1 MPAATDT
8 PKTAS
13 LDSATPVRWLTP
25 GRICLYAATLLVL
38 ECVVVTA
45 WWYGHS
51 VIANPTVPRLGWDF
65 VVYWCASGL
74 AQMHGAVA
82 AYDWE
87 LLRVAK
93 TPLLPNTFGPFAYPP
108 TFLLMIYPLAALP
121 FSMALVLFALTGIAL
136 YLGYLRAVVGHL
148 HRYWLVPALAFPGV
162 WTTLISG
169 QNSLYTLAAAG
180 GALWLMRRHPVAAGA
195 CIALLCVKPQL
206 GVLFPLMLLCERRW
220 TTMAAAAGCS
230 ALFVGL
236 TVMAFG
242 VDIYPAFLHSL
253 AMFRETVAVNIDTLR
268 GAPTVFG
275 VLYVAGA
282 SIPLANGVHAAVA
295 LCTIATCVWVWC
307 TKPRLALSASALVVG
322 TLLTQPYLIYY
333 DLAWLAIPVALLCV
347 DMIRFGSRGWER
359 LLLIVTWFAPMQG
372 LSPFFIDHVPQ
383 LTPLVLV
390 CLLGL
395 IVLRHQAARSAA
407 QS

>member
-1 MPAATDT
+1 
-8 PKTAS
+8 
-13 LDSATPVRWLTP
+13 
-25 GRICLYAATLLVL
+25 G
-38 ECVVVTA
+38 
-45 WWYGHS
+45 
-51 VIANPTVPRLGWDF
+51 
-65 VVYWCASGL
+65 
-74 AQMHGAVA
+74 
-82 AYDWE
+82 
-87 LLRVAK
+87 
-93 TPLLPNTFGPFAYPP
+93 
-108 TFLLMIYPLAALP
+108 
-121 FSMALVLFALTGIAL
+121 
-136 YLGYLRAVVGHL
+136 
-148 HRYWLVPALAFPGV
+148 
-162 WTTLISG
+162 TTLISG

-282 SIPLANGVHAAVA
+282 SIPLANSVHAAVA
-295 LCTIATCVWVWC
+295 LCAIAACVWVWC
-307 TKPRLALSASALVVG
+307 TRPRLALSASTLVVG

-395 IVLRHQAARSAA
+395 IVLRHQAARSTA

>member
-1 MPAATDT
+1 
-8 PKTAS
+8 
-13 LDSATPVRWLTP
+13 
-25 GRICLYAATLLVL
+25 
-38 ECVVVTA
+38 
-45 WWYGHS
+45 
-51 VIANPTVPRLGWDF
+51 
-65 VVYWCASGL
+65 
-74 AQMHGAVA
+74 
-82 AYDWE
+82 
-87 LLRVAK
+87 
-93 TPLLPNTFGPFAYPP
+93 
-108 TFLLMIYPLAALP
+108 MIYPLAALP

-148 HRYWLVPALAFPGV
+148 HRYWFVPALAFPGV

-180 GALWLMRRHPVAAGA
+180 GALWLSRRHPVAAGA
-195 CIALLCVKPQL
+195 CIALLCVKPRL

-236 TVMAFG
+236 TVSPAFG
-242 VDIYPAFLHSL
+242 VDITGIPAQPGV
-253 AMFRETVAVNIDTLR
+253 FRETVAVNIDTLR

-383 LTPLVLV
+383 LAPRAGVPP
-390 CLLGL
+390 CL
-395 IVLRHQAARSAA
+395 IVLRHQAREAPPNPERKGGFEKSQCRLAAAAIGMTRPLPTARPCGRRSW
-407 QS
+407 